1 MKKKTGLFLLFI
13 VFAINGLL
21 AQSSQLTIFH
31 QNGERFWVII
41 DGIKQTPE
49 PQASV
54 FLPDIKQDF
63 LRVKIIF
70 ENEKIKDIDKNVQ
83 TKDYDGNFTHSKYI
97 IRPEK
102 NKTVMRLHSF
112 EVITPQTQ
120 VVTQPVETQPVTIP
134 SHTVKENPSTET
146 MRIGTQV
153 IDPETGKPI
162 EMDVKITVPTTEIDE
177 PGFSTQTQVTH
188 RESHRS
194 KQPERTITQTETP
207 KTYQMPGYNGKIGCP
222 WPMSEQDF
230 TDAKRSISS
239 KTFEDTKLTVAKQ
252 ITSSNCLLCTQV
264 KEIMGLFTFEDS
276 KLQFAKYAYDYVYD
290 LNNYYKLNDAFTF
303 SSSVDEL
310 DTYVRGKN
318 R

>member
-1 MKKKTGLFLLFI
+1 MKKSIVLFI
-13 VFAINGLL
+13 LL
-21 AQSSQLTIFH
+21 TGITVNCLTAQSQLTIFH

-70 ENEKIKDIDKNVQ
+70 ENEKIKDIDRNIQ
-83 TKDYDGNFTHSKYI
+83 TKDVDGNFTHSKYI

-112 EVITPQTQ
+112 EVVSSLTQ
-120 VVTQPVETQPVTIP
+120 PVTQPVETPSVTTPVQTP
-134 SHTVKENPSTET
+134 ADKPGSET
-146 MRIGTQV
+146 MTIGAYV

-162 EMDVKITVPTTEIDE
+162 GMDVTVKVPATEISD
-177 PGFSTQTQVTH
+177 PDFTTQTQVTH

-194 KQPERTITQTETP
+194 KQPERTHTQTETP

-252 ITSSNCLLCTQV
+252 ITSSNCLLCSQV
-264 KEIMGLFTFEDS
+264 KDIMALFTFEDS

-310 DTYVRGKN
+310 DAYVRGKN